1 VEAEADYRDLL
12 SLLFLLTKTMK
23 SKGVIALE
31 SHIEKPHES
40 TIFARYPKITHDHFA
55 VDFICD
61 TLRMM
66 TMNLEDPHQV
76 EDAMEKQ
83 LEKHHHEALE
93 PAHALQS
100 LADALPALG
109 IVAAVL
115 GVIKTM
121 GSITE
126 PPAVLGGMIGG
137 ALVGTFLGVFM
148 AYGLVGPFA
157 TRLTAVVNEDGSLL
171 QDHPGR
177 PGRPPARQRRP
188 DLGRDRPR
196 QRAQPAQP
204 SFAELEEALGA
215 DPERVR
221 PRRAESYRGA
231 DHGPVNSCLRGLE
244 NRYSLAERCRRQ
256 TLRQSARGNLMNT
269 HGSAQAA
276 DRRRRRLGPVAGRL
290 RQEERRRGGDSAAA
304 KAAAADA
311 STVTDA
317 ASAKD
322 QATADA
328 NKAAADAAAA
338 PADPADTAAQAATQ
352 TANDAAA
359 TGSTSAPSPDG
370 PRDGRRARPPTA
382 ARRQAGRRRRR
393 PQDH

>member
-1 VEAEADYRDLL
+1 MFQIIGIVLLFGLVFGSFIMSGGKMDVIIEAAPHELMCILGAGIASFLISNSMTVVKATGAGFGKIFKGPKWKPADYRDLL

-40 TIFARYPKITHDHFA
+40 KIFERYPKITHDHFA

-100 LADALPALG
+100 MADALPALG

-126 PPAVLGGMIGG
+126 PPAVLGAMIGG

-148 AYGLVGPFA
+148 AYGLVGPMA
-157 TRLTAVVNEDGSLL
+157 ARLQAVVNEDAAFYKIIQAVLVAHLHGNAAQISVEI
-171 QDHPGR
+171 GR
-177 PGRPPARQRRP
+177 GNVPS
-188 DLGRDRPR
+188 
-196 QRAQPAQP
+196 PAQP
-204 SFAELEEALGA
+204 SFAELEEALGQI
-215 DPERVR
+215 PNE
-221 PRRAESYRGA
+221 
-231 DHGPVNSCLRGLE
+231 
-244 NRYSLAERCRRQ
+244 
-256 TLRQSARGNLMNT
+256 
-269 HGSAQAA
+269 
-276 DRRRRRLGPVAGRL
+276 
-290 RQEERRRGGDSAAA
+290 
-304 KAAAADA
+304 
-311 STVTDA
+311 
-317 ASAKD
+317 
-322 QATADA
+322 
-328 NKAAADAAAA
+328 
-338 PADPADTAAQAATQ
+338 
-352 TANDAAA
+352 
-359 TGSTSAPSPDG
+359 
-370 PRDGRRARPPTA
+370 
-382 ARRQAGRRRRR
+382 
-393 PQDH
+393 